1 MQRFFVDFPLSL
13 DLILIDPD
21 IIHQLTRVLRAE
33 LWEDIILFDGDGSE
47 RLYRIEKIEKK
58 SISLRWKSQTFP
70 NTESKNQITLY
81 QWMPNKI
88 EKIEYILQKGVEVGI
103 RKFVFFRSER
113 SQKLVLT
120 DAKKIR
126 LITIAREALEQCGGL
141 VMPDIE
147 FYDQI
152 IEYKSET
159 TNLVLD
165 TTGTTL
171 KMWEVPQDK
180 TISIW
185 VWPEG
190 GWSNEERNKMICN
203 GFIFAR
209 FWERILRTETAGVVV
224 AFALQYA

>member
-1 MQRFFVDFPLSL
+1 
-13 DLILIDPD
+13 
-21 IIHQLTRVLRAE
+21 
-33 LWEDIILFDGDGSE
+33 
-47 RLYRIEKIEKK
+47 
-58 SISLRWKSQTFP
+58 
-70 NTESKNQITLY
+70 
-81 QWMPNKI
+81 MPNKI

-171 KMWEVPQDK
+171 KM
-180 TISIW
+180 
-185 VWPEG
+185 
-190 GWSNEERNKMICN
+190 
-203 GFIFAR
+203 
-209 FWERILRTETAGVVV
+209 
-224 AFALQYA
+224 